1 MSASPDSTQPGPAS
15 RRPPT
20 DKQLRY
26 LRNLAMARGESF
38 AYPSSVVE
46 ASAEIERLRQR
57 RPSSYSERRIERLEV
72 SRDMAA
78 RGDAA
83 SVLDSEIVGYGS
95 DCRWSH
101 QR

>member
-1 MSASPDSTQPGPAS
+1 MSASPDPTQPVPAS

-20 DKQLRY
+20 EKQLRY

-46 ASAEIERLRQR
+46 ASAEIERLKQR
-57 RPSSYSERRIERLEV
+57 RPSSYTERRIERLEV

>member
-1 MSASPDSTQPGPAS
+1 MSASPDPTKPVPAS

-20 DKQLRY
+20 EKQLRY

-38 AYPSSVVE
+38 AYPGSLME
-46 ASAEIERLRQR
+46 ASAEIERLKQR
-57 RPSSYSERRIERLEV
+57 RPSSYTERRIERLEV

-95 DCRWSH
+95 DCRWLH
-101 QR
+101 RR